1 MGHLLQVAA
10 QPWVLS
16 CRLAGSWKRS
26 QQTDIYQQTANQI
39 LPKGN
44 KKAPRINP
52 SLLREL
58 WRTAA
63 RLEHLPAGAR
73 SELGESCCKRHRN
86 NQSTRASEPASSST
100 DP

>member
-1 MGHLLQVAA
+1 MGSFVPVSRQLEPKPTDGHLPANR
-10 QPWVLS
+10 QPNPPE
-16 CRLAGSWKRS
+16 RH
-26 QQTDIYQQTANQI
+26 
-39 LPKGN
+39 PKS
-44 KKAPRINP
+44 PRINS

-73 SELGESCCKRHRN
+73 TELGESCCKRHRN